1 MVYVNQENY
10 WKLHSMGIYEWNV
23 RYSLDFRQ
31 GYDGEFKVRATVQ
44 ELLNNVVSFIVS
56 HLKYEKVIVTV
67 WNENNEQEV
76 EAIISRDI
84 IVFLNGLEEFV
95 RTTQTDVAKY

>member
-1 MVYVNQENY
+1 MTTYYQQENY
-10 WKLHSMGIYEWNV
+10 WRLHELSIYEWNV
-23 RYSLDFRQ
+23 RYSLDFRN

-84 IVFLNGLEEFV
+84 IVYVNGLAEFV
-95 RTTQTDVAKY
+95 KGKDVAKY